1 MTGTKPRR
9 SKGIE
14 GYRDVPVR
22 TERPPAPRV
31 GVQLQVLAATS
42 TRLESRRTIT
52 TAADIP
58 ITAQPQQYHA
68 GSSRTL
74 HTTGRGEARPTGCRS
89 RTGAPCNKG
98 VGDVGTG
105 PNSRTE
111 QNARAPAKR
120 AAHTTS
126 HSVPGDTHTH
136 RHSSFTAR
144 REGTRARPAPRPTLA
159 AHSPLVRLGRR
170 TRRGSTTRDL
180 GRRKHPSRRP

>member
-74 HTTGRGEARPTGCRS
+74 HTTGRGEARPGVQEPNRS
-89 RTGAPCNKG
+89 ALQQTRAWGMSGPVRIQEQNRTG
-98 VGDVGTG
+98 
-105 PNSRTE
+105 RTLRE
-111 QNARAPAKR
+111 NDDLFR
-120 AAHTTS
+120 
-126 HSVPGDTHTH
+126 V
-136 RHSSFTAR
+136 R
-144 REGTRARPAPRPTLA
+144 RSARPLRPREA
-159 AHSPLVRLGRR
+159 RERLVVSRPFGLLRTALGLSTGTANELRMRCPRRL
-170 TRRGSTTRDL
+170 
-180 GRRKHPSRRP
+180 